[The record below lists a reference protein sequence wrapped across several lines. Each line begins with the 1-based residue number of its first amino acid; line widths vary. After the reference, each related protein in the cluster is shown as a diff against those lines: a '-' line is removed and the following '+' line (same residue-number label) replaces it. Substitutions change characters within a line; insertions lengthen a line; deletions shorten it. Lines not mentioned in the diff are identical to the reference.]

1 MGDEEI
7 LVKIDRK
14 LAVLAPKFLADCRRM
29 PDELRGA
36 IESGNIA
43 VARGIG
49 HSLWG
54 TASSYGF
61 EVIGSLG
68 EEIERAAR
76 AGDTEALRKLA
87 ERLDNYL
94 ARVRPVFD

>member
-1 MGDEEI
+1 MSDDEI
-7 LVKIDRK
+7 LVKIDRR
-14 LAVLAPKFLADCRRM
+14 LAVLAPKFLTDCRRM

-36 IESGNIA
+36 IESGKIA
-43 VARGIG
+43 AARGIG

-54 TASSYGF
+54 TGSSYGF
-61 EVIGSLG
+61 DGIGSLG

-76 AGDTEALRKLA
+76 AGDVEALRKLA
-87 ERLDNYL
+87 EQLDSYL

>member
-1 MGDEEI
+1 MSDEEI
-7 LVKIDRK
+7 LVKIDPK

-36 IESGNIA
+36 IGSADIA
-43 VARGIG
+43 AARHLG

-61 EVIGSLG
+61 DGLGSLG

-76 AGDTEALRKLA
+76 AGDIEVLRTLA
-87 ERLDNYL
+87 QQLDSYL
-94 ARVRPVFD
+94 SRVRPVFE

>member
-1 MGDEEI
+1 MSDEEI
-7 LVKIDRK
+7 LVKIDRR
-14 LAVLAPKFLADCRRM
+14 LAELAPKFLADCRRM
-29 PDELRGA
+29 PGEVRRA

-54 TASSYGF
+54 TGSSYGF
-61 EVIGSLG
+61 DGIGSLG
-68 EEIERAAR
+68 EEIERTAR
-76 AGDTEALRKLA
+76 AGDIEALRKLA
-87 ERLDNYL
+87 EQLDNYL

>member
-1 MGDEEI
+1 MSDEEI

-14 LAVLAPKFLADCRRM
+14 LAVLTSKFLADCRRM

-43 VARGIG
+43 VTRRIG

-54 TASSYGF
+54 AGSSYGF
-61 EVIGSLG
+61 DGIGSLG

-76 AGDTEALRKLA
+76 AGDIEALRNLT
-87 ERLDNYL
+87 ERLDSYL
-94 ARVRPVFD
+94 SRVRPVFD

>member
-1 MGDEEI
+1 MSDETI

-14 LAVLAPKFLADCRRM
+14 LDVLAPKFLTDCRKLLN
-29 PDELRGA
+29 ELRGA
-36 IESGNIA
+36 IESGDIA
-43 VARGIG
+43 ATRRIG
-49 HSLWG
+49 HSLRG

-61 EVIGSLG
+61 DGIGSIG
-68 EEIERAAR
+68 EEIEHAAR
-76 AGDTEALRKLA
+76 AADAAALRTLA